1 MRAPPYSSGSAKLR
15 AAYAGLMAILAA
27 AVAQGQSPA
36 PRGEVLFE
44 NRCARCHGLGG
55 DGSDGLAP
63 ALIGVVGRPVAG
75 RADYVYSDALKA
87 KGGVWSPEAINR
99 YLIDPQAFA
108 QGSDMEASAPD
119 PAEREAIIAYLARL
133 R

>member
-1 MRAPPYSSGSAKLR
+1 VFLT
-15 AAYAGLMAILAA
+15 A
-27 AVAQGQSPA
+27 AVARGEGPA

-44 NRCARCHGLGG
+44 NRCARCHGVGG

-63 ALIGVVGRPVAG
+63 ALIGVVGRPVAA

-87 KGGVWSPEAINR
+87 KGGVWSAEAINR
-99 YLIDPQAFA
+99 YLIDPQSFA

-119 PAEREAIIAYLARL
+119 PAERQAIIAYLSGL